1 MKSSFYLVQCTSYMF
16 ELNSIFI
23 MYVDVNVEGGNCS
36 IIDELWFYKNR
47 VMKKKGKIRIS
58 SGL

>member
-1 MKSSFYLVQCTSYMF
+1 MWKEYRGTKGGHMKSSFYLVQCTSYMF

-36 IIDELWFYKNR
+36 IIDEL
-47 VMKKKGKIRIS
+47 
-58 SGL
+58 